1 MHLKIKS
8 TIILTAVSLGAIL
21 LTQAVALADDS
32 SIINQKALSFVKS
45 LFQRSAA
52 ASRNLSKETFL
63 NGTATQEGFCKL
75 VKDSVQMDV
84 LIPYVAGKE
93 LWAAGTDKQK
103 QDFALTAYSN
113 LSILIALGFQNYT
126 QSDTPDF
133 CIDYDK
139 TTDKSIVVKIVIP
152 NDDEEMIVKLRPLA
166 GGKLKVYDSV
176 IDGISIM
183 QNKKADFLSA
193 SKGSLET
200 LTVKV
205 RMVNKR
211 SGYGECQ
218 VDNIS
223 Y

>member
-1 MHLKIKS
+1 M
-8 TIILTAVSLGAIL
+8 IL
-21 LTQAVALADDS
+21 LTVILLVAILFTQVVAFADES
-32 SIINQKALSFVKS
+32 SINQKALNFVKT

-63 NGTATQEGFCKL
+63 NGTETQEGFCKI

-93 LWAAGTDKQK
+93 IWAAGTDKQK

-126 QSDTPDF
+126 QSDSPDF
-133 CIDYDK
+133 CIDHEK
-139 TTDKSIVVKIVIP
+139 TTDKSIVVKVVIP
-152 NDDEEMIVKLRPLA
+152 NDDESMIVKLRPLA
-166 GGKLKVYDSV
+166 GGKIKVYDSV
-176 IDGISIM
+176 INGISIM

-193 SKGSLET
+193 AKGSLET
-200 LTVKV
+200 LTDKI

-218 VDNIS
+218 ADHIS
-223 Y
+223 H

>member
-1 MHLKIKS
+1 VKTTNMIL
-8 TIILTAVSLGAIL
+8 LTAILLVAIL
-21 LTQAVALADDS
+21 LTQVVAFADDGS
-32 SIINQKALSFVKS
+32 NINQKSLNFVKA

-63 NGTATQEGFCKL
+63 NGTETQEGFCKI

-93 LWAAGTDKQK
+93 IWAAGTDKQK
-103 QDFALTAYSN
+103 QDFALAAYSN

-126 QSDTPDF
+126 QSDNPDF
-133 CIDYDK
+133 CIVHDK
-139 TTDKSIVVKIVIP
+139 TTDKNIVVKIIIP
-152 NDDEEMIVKLRPLA
+152 HDDEDMIIKLRPLA
-166 GGKLKVYDSV
+166 DGKFKLYDSV

-193 SKGSLET
+193 AKGSLET
-200 LTVKV
+200 LTDKI

-211 SGYGECQ
+211 SGYGECK

-223 Y
+223 H

>member
-1 MHLKIKS
+1 M
-8 TIILTAVSLGAIL
+8 IILTAVSLAAIL
-21 LTQAVALADDS
+21 LTQTVALAGDNGN
-32 SIINQKALSFVKS
+32 INQKALNFVKL

-63 NGTATQEGFCKL
+63 NGTETQEGFCKL

-93 LWAAGTDKQK
+93 VWAAGTDKQK